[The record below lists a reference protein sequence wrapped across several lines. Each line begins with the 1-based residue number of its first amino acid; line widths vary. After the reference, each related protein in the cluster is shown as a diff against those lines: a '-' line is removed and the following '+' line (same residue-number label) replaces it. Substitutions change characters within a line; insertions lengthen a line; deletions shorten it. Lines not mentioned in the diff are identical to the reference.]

1 MNRNNANIETFTLF
15 TALSLLCCIV
25 ALTPRSTKA
34 EKDPKE
40 PIFDV
45 YRSGGSKI
53 ETAHGFYVGYGE
65 VRQDYLE
72 PLSDG
77 TSRIEVNC
85 LENGINKCTA
95 YHKGQRYT
103 FTARHNDDGGRLLHF
118 YYEDF
123 EQKFLDLHDLSEK
136 AFSHGELSGVRS
148 NKVNA
153 FSIEGEQCYLEFSI
167 IWNLNEKGD
176 GQIRIFADAFA
187 L

>member
-1 MNRNNANIETFTLF
+1 MRRNNLTGTFTIF
-15 TALSLLCCIV
+15 TTLSVLCGIV
-25 ALTPRSTKA
+25 FLNPISSKA

-45 YRSGGSKI
+45 YRSGGDKV

-65 VRQDYLE
+65 VRQDYLKSL
-72 PLSDG
+72 PDG
-77 TSRIEVNC
+77 TARIELNC
-85 LENGINKCTA
+85 HKSGTNKCTA
-95 YHKGQRYT
+95 YHNGQRYT
-103 FTARHNDDGGRLLHF
+103 FVARHNNDGGRFLHF

-123 EQKFLDLHDLSEK
+123 EKKILDLHDLSEK
-136 AFSHGELSGVRS
+136 AFFHGELSGTRS
-148 NKVNA
+148 MKVNA
-153 FSIEGEQCYLEFSI
+153 FSIEGEQCCLEFSI